1 MKRSK
6 KLMGLTAVIMGVVMA
21 TAACG
26 SFRAAQQ
33 RQRQLIQQLQ
43 RKQQQKQPAAI
54 LLQQVISTARPL
66 MN

>member
-26 SFRAAQQ
+26 RRRSRD
-33 RQRQLIQQLQ
+33 
-43 RKQQQKQPAAI
+43 KG
-54 LLQQVISTARPL
+54 S
-66 MN
+66 

>member
-21 TAACG
+21 TAVQ
-26 SFRAAQQ
+26 AAQL

>member
-26 SFRAAQQ
+26 VQAAQQ

>member
-21 TAACG
+21 TAPAAVQ
-26 SFRAAQQ
+26 AAQL